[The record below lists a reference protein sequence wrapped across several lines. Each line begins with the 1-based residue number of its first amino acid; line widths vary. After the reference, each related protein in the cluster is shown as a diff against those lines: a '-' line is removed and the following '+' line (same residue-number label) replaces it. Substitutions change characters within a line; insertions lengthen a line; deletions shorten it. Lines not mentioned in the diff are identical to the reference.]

1 MDAAELLKR
10 VRRVEITSRGLSDR
24 IFAGEY
30 HSAFKGRGMAFS
42 ENREYQAGD
51 EVRTIDW
58 NVTAR
63 TGTPHVKVF
72 EEEREL
78 TVFLLIDISASI
90 QGGTQERTMM
100 DLATE
105 VAAVLSFSA
114 MGNND
119 KVGAILFTD
128 RIEKFIP
135 PAKGKS
141 HTLRIVRDMLDCTPE
156 GKGSDLGK
164 ALGHFTT
171 ALRKRT
177 VAFVLSDFKHV
188 DEAGELEVL
197 LKRTR
202 RKHDLVAL
210 HMTDPLDLTLPR
222 LGWIRWKDPE
232 SGQMRWLRT
241 GSSKVRQAWRARGE
255 SHHQSVAR
263 MMARAGV
270 DHVALSTAGSFVQ
283 PLLRLFH
290 ERG

>member
-1 MDAAELLKR
+1 
-10 VRRVEITSRGLSDR
+10 VEITSRGLSDR

-141 HTLRIVRDMLDCTPE
+141 HTLRIVRDMLDCKPE
-156 GKGSDLGK
+156 GRGSDLGK
-164 ALGHFTT
+164 ALGHFTS

-188 DEAGELEVL
+188 DSAGELEVL

-210 HMTDPLDLTLPR
+210 HMVDPLDVNLPR
-222 LGWIRWKDPE
+222 LGWIRWKEPE
-232 SGQMRWLRT
+232 SGQTRWLRT

-255 SHHQSVAR
+255 SHRQSVAR
-263 MMARAGV
+263 MMGRAGI
-270 DHVALSTAGSFVQ
+270 DHVAISTTGSFVQ

>member
-10 VRRVEITSRGLSDR
+10 VRRVEITTRGLSDR

-78 TVFLLIDISASI
+78 TVFLLVDVSASV
-90 QGGTQERTMM
+90 QAGTKERTQM
-100 DLATE
+100 DLLTE
-105 VAAVLSFSA
+105 LTAVLAFSA

-135 PAKGKS
+135 PGKGRP
-141 HTLRIVRDMLDCTPE
+141 HVLRIVRDILDCQPE
-156 GKGSDLGK
+156 GKGSDVVR
-164 ALGHFTT
+164 ALSHFST
-171 ALRKRT
+171 AMRKRT
-177 VAFVLSDFKHV
+177 VAFLMSDFKGIS
-188 DEAGELEVL
+188 EQGELETM
-197 LKRTR
+197 LKRVGKR
-202 RKHDLVAL
+202 HDMVAL
-210 HMTDPLDLTLPR
+210 HVDDPLNRILPP
-222 LGWIRWKDPE
+222 LGWMRVQDPE
-232 SGQMRWLRT
+232 TGRTRWCNTSARHVQRAWTRRGQVHRDELA
-241 GSSKVRQAWRARGE
+241 KL
-255 SHHQSVAR
+255 
-263 MMARAGV
+263 MARSGMDFASV
-270 DHVALSTAGSFVQ
+270 STEGSLVK

-290 ERG
+290 ARN

>member
-63 TGTPHVKVF
+63 TRTPHVKVF

-78 TVFLLIDISASI
+78 TVFLMIDVSASV
-90 QGGTQERTMM
+90 QGGTKERTMR
-100 DLATE
+100 DLITE
-105 VAAVLSFSA
+105 VSAVLAFSA

-119 KVGAILFTD
+119 KVGAILFSD
-128 RIEKFIP
+128 RIERFIP

-141 HTLRIVRDMLDCTPE
+141 HVLRIIRDILDIEPE
-156 GKGSDLGK
+156 GTQSDMTK
-164 ALGHFTT
+164 ALSHFSS
-171 ALRKRT
+171 AMRKRT
-177 VAFVLSDFKHV
+177 VSFLISDFKGI
-188 DEAGELEVL
+188 DDNGDLETL

-210 HMTDPLDLTLPR
+210 HISDPLDLTLPSM
-222 LGWIRWKDPE
+222 GWVMVENPE
-232 SGQMRWLRT
+232 SGESRWLRS
-241 GSSKVRQAWRARGE
+241 GSKAIGRSWSKQGQAHAD
-255 SHHQSVAR
+255 SVTHLMRKSGIDLAT
-263 MMARAGV
+263 
-270 DHVALSTAGSFVQ
+270 LSTKGSFVQ
-283 PLLRLFH
+283 PLLKLFH
-290 ERG
+290 GRN

>member
-1 MDAAELLKR
+1 MEAAELLRR
-10 VRRVEITSRGLSDR
+10 VRKVEITSRGLSDR

-63 TGTPHVKVF
+63 TRTPHVKVF

-78 TVFLLIDISASI
+78 TVFLLIDVSASLR
-90 QGGTQERTMM
+90 GGTKERTLM

-119 KVGAILFTD
+119 KVGAILFSD
-128 RIEKFIP
+128 RIEKFVP
-135 PAKGKS
+135 PGKGKS
-141 HTLRIVRDMLDCTPE
+141 HTLRIVRDMLDCTPQ
-156 GKGSDLGK
+156 GRGSDL
-164 ALGHFTT
+164 ALALTRFT
-171 ALRKRT
+171 AAMRKRT
-177 VAFVLSDFKHV
+177 VAFVLSDFKQV
-188 DEAGELEVL
+188 DGQNELEVL

-210 HMTDPLDLTLPR
+210 HLDDPLDRHLPS
-222 LGWIRWKDPE
+222 LGWVRLVDPE
-232 SGQMRWLRT
+232 TGAARWMR
-241 GSSKVRQAWRARGE
+241 SSSAGVRRAWG
-255 SHHQSVAR
+255 HQSAMHRQHVAKL
-263 MMARAGV
+263 MARAGV
-270 DHVALSTAGSFVQ
+270 DHAELSTAGSFVQ

-290 ERG
+290 ARG